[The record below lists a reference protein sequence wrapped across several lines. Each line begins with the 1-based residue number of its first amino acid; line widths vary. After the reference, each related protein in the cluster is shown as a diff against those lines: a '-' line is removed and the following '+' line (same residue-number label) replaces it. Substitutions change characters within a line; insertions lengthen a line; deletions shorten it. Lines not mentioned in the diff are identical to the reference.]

1 MAVIHVCAERVIQAP
16 SAAVYALLADYRVG
30 HPSVLPP
37 AFSRFRVL
45 DGGTGAGTRIQFDL
59 TLGGRT
65 QTVTGVVTEPEPGRV
80 LVETYDR
87 NEMATTFT
95 IDPVGEQSRLRIETM
110 WESSPGVR
118 GVQER
123 LLAPRLLQKI
133 YDEEMTL
140 IAQRLTSAAAT
151 GTP

>member
-1 MAVIHVCAERVIQAP
+1 LAVIHVSAERVIQAP
-16 SAAVYALLADYRVG
+16 ASAVFALLTDYRIG
-30 HPSVLPP
+30 HPNILPP
-37 AFSRFRVL
+37 AFSHFRVL

-59 TLGGRT
+59 TLGART
-65 QTVTGVVTEPEPGRV
+65 QTATGVVTEPEPGHV

-95 IDPVGEQSRLRIETM
+95 IDPVGEQSRLRIETA
-110 WESSPGVR
+110 WKASPGVR
-118 GVQER
+118 RLLER
-123 LLAPRLLQKI
+123 LLAPRLLHKI

-140 IAQRLTSAAAT
+140 IARRLTAASAP